1 MTRRISMKRPM
12 DWLSSAGRKARIKS
26 RRRCLL
32 FALAVMSVVVPAYYG
47 LAFGR
52 VVLNGSDSLNDNA
65 FIMVTWPK
73 IVVPGAVVA
82 MKMPEVL
89 RAGLDLEEGQAVY
102 VKRVLG
108 VAGDVVVQH
117 QSSVCIKDRCL
128 ERFERAEVPALALWS
143 GSVVPEQTV
152 FVAGDSSS
160 SLDSRYAL
168 IGPRSMGDVIAVGVP
183 LALPDWRRLRT
194 ILDGGG

>member
-1 MTRRISMKRPM
+1 MIRRVSMKRPM

-26 RRRCLL
+26 RRRRLL
-32 FALAVMSVVVPAYYG
+32 FALAVMSVVVPTYYG

-108 VAGDVVVQH
+108 VAGDVVAQH

-128 ERFERAEVPALALWS
+128 ERFEREGRPVLALWS

-168 IGPRSMGDVIAVGVP
+168 IGPRSMGDIMAVGVP